1 MKALAI
7 HSATNCITFIA
18 KNIDKKAILS
28 LDVGMHQ
35 SEKLVPGIQYVL
47 EQVGLTPAEL
57 EFTSLCLGPGS
68 FTGLRISFAAL
79 KAFELSFNIPVYGI
93 PTLETLFY
101 PFRECKGAIVPVIDA
116 KKDCFYASVY
126 RNGKEITEPMD
137 ADINTIANLLDPEE
151 QVVAI
156 GHDAEYFRECLHTIR
171 PNQDIITFSKTDSGV
186 AESLLDIGNQRFLNK
201 EKGLQEYE
209 GPVYIRKSEAEL
221 SLEKSR

>member
-1 MKALAI
+1 MKALAV

-35 SEKLVPGIQYVL
+35 SEKVVPGIQYVL

-79 KAFELSFNIPVYGI
+79 KAFELAYKVPVYGI
-93 PTLETLFY
+93 PTLETFFY
-101 PFRECKGAIVPVIDA
+101 PFKEFKGAILPVIDA

-126 RNGKEITEPMD
+126 RSGIEITEPMD
-137 ADINTIANLLDPEE
+137 ADINTIASLLDPEE
-151 QVVAI
+151 QIIAI
-156 GHDAEYFRECLHTIR
+156 GYDAEYFKECLHTIR
-171 PNQDIITFSKTDSGV
+171 PGQDIITFTFTDSGI
-186 AESLLDIGNQRFLNK
+186 AEALLEIGNQRFLNK

-221 SLEKSR
+221 SLEKS